1 MKKFRYTKVAI
12 LIVILTFCISLMI
25 GCSDQHKTGNRI
37 TGGKD
42 VQTFTGCYIVLGGKE
57 IVRGAVT
64 QWRDYDNSDTVQVLV
79 NGKYYLTHYTNVVLV
94 ADPEQGAL
102 SYGDVTDRWGDYVHE

>member
-1 MKKFRYTKVAI
+1 MKKHWKAI
-12 LIVILTFCISLMI
+12 VMI
-25 GCSDQHKTGNRI
+25 ALAAVMLLVFAGCERKTGNRI

-102 SYGDVTDRWGDYVHE
+102 SYSDVSIGWDNINE

>member
-1 MKKFRYTKVAI
+1 MKKHWKVIA
-12 LIVILTFCISLMI
+12 LVVLMAAALLLFS
-25 GCSDQHKTGNRI
+25 GCESAHKTGNRI

-42 VQTFTGCYIVLGGKE
+42 VQTFTGCYICLGGKE

-102 SYGDVTDRWGDYVHE
+102 SYGDVTDGWGDYVHE